1 MPRLIIYSIYTRFN
15 TSVQRMERSVKRGR
29 LGEFIEHSFVV
40 KWRETRANKGMI
52 IRVGS
57 SICAARWMRCSSL
70 FRRYLLYLRDIRMQG
85 EILAWSMYSIILH
98 VAIYYINILDET
110 SRISLSLSLLLLFHR
125 SRSSHSNETFLVPYF
140 FYKSLI
146 FLARWTATTV
156 HPEIPP
162 FREKG
167 GRKRSSITRWRIVLL
182 ARVSSSYPNESSPMM
197 SRRAVIPWEI
207 GMMIFQPVVQQS
219 SSRYRFT
226 HSSRINISGRI
237 DSKVNRIIF
246 PLVEQH
252 ATSSMRGEKVRWN

>member
-167 GRKRSSITRWRIVLL
+167 GRKPIIDHSLTDRVIGTRKFELPEWIESDDESESGHSVRNWDDDFPAGCTTILAPLSIHPFLR
-182 ARVSSSYPNESSPMM
+182 E
-197 SRRAVIPWEI
+197 
-207 GMMIFQPVVQQS
+207 
-219 SSRYRFT
+219 
-226 HSSRINISGRI
+226 
-237 DSKVNRIIF
+237 
-246 PLVEQH
+246 
-252 ATSSMRGEKVRWN
+252 